1 MIADVMHRNPRSIG
15 PDALAV
21 EAAEMMDR
29 HRISQVLV
37 SGRRTTLGRSIQH
50 TRPDERQGNLMPKT
64 QHFAVESAARLHLMA
79 FDIVDGVLTTGDLYF
94 TPNGD
99 EIKVF
104 SSLDG
109 HGLKMLSEAGIKI
122 ALITGRKSA
131 MLERRAENLGIQAY
145 VYQGV
150 EDKRAAMRDLRVLL
164 DLDADHCGYMGD
176 DVVDLPVLRACGFSA
191 TVADGHD
198 FVKPQC

>member
-1 MIADVMHRNPRSIG
+1 
-15 PDALAV
+15 
-21 EAAEMMDR
+21 
-29 HRISQVLV
+29 
-37 SGRRTTLGRSIQH
+37 
-50 TRPDERQGNLMPKT
+50 MPKT
-64 QHFAVESAARLHLMA
+64 QHFAAESAARLQLMA
-79 FDIVDGVLTTGDLYF
+79 FDVDGVLTSGDLYF

-109 HGLKMLSEAGIKI
+109 HGLKMLAEAGIEVAI
-122 ALITGRKSA
+122 ITGRKSP
-131 MLERRAENLGIQAY
+131 MLERRAENLCIRH

-150 EDKRAAMRDLRVLL
+150 EDKRAAMRDLRALL

-176 DVVDLPVLRACGFSA
+176 DVIDLPVLRACGFSA

-198 FVKPQC
+198 FVKPHVDFVSSKGGGRGAVREVCDFILAAQGKLDAMLQAYLSA